1 VTLLDLATV
10 GVAGGNVVRVRAI
23 DLPMVTVSAQV
34 KNLPTLIDHALNLP

>member
-10 GVAGGNVVRVRAI
+10 GVALRNVLRVRAI

-34 KNLPTLIDHALNLP
+34 KNLPALIDHALHLP